1 MCGIFGYAGKSY
13 KQFNKLKFDILGIY
27 NDSRGGDSCG
37 VSTDGEIYY
46 GASIGMKHYKDFL
59 VEKNYLPPT
68 KFPVVIGH
76 TRKSSHGIVNENN
89 AHPFGFGLNEEFDS
103 YEFIGVHNGT
113 LYNHDDLAK
122 ENNIEVNIYNT
133 LHLGNKQFVRSKIDS
148 EILLE
153 CIYRTKSF
161 KVLSEYTGGA
171 ALLFTDTTKSNVLYA
186 FHGASATY
194 SGGKIEEERPL
205 FYYRENKN
213 SLYISSLAE
222 SLIAIGGVL
231 NETIFEFDCNV
242 VYKITNGDIDNA
254 EKINISRN
262 KAFQRKIYNHNNYT
276 TDKIYGY
283 NGNNLFTNFN
293 TKKGKKEKEVLE
305 NVNNIYQDSP
315 NRILPSPI
323 VFNKLRYER
332 NGHLLKGIFTFVPNY
347 GIIPLYIEP
356 HEISTKIS
364 SLIGARF
371 NLDTGL
377 FLSDKAIVD
386 INIQKNIIIPFSI
399 SEKKVPCI
407 LYMYDGVHL
416 KTQSDY
422 IACNEMKFK
431 DYIQLSHASKH
442 PLINSEYAFRTVDNQ
457 NIMLNGEL
465 YTGNISPFC
474 SGKIYH
480 IEDGKLIKIVN
491 IKEVI
496 DENISVSKPVI
507 HLPIS
512 TQNDDDFVDNLKE
525 SILIDK
531 PIENFQEEENDEDE
545 TLSEITYEN
554 DLEGLEE
561 ILSSIYQDVD
571 NINNSLNNNFNGKMK
586 DIKSELIQ
594 LNKSYLESLD
604 TLSLKIIK

>member
-46 GASIGMKHYKDFL
+46 GASISMKHYKDFL
-59 VEKNYLPPT
+59 VEKNYLAPT

-76 TRKSSHGIVNENN
+76 TRRSSHGIVNENN

-103 YEFIGVHNGT
+103 YEFVGVHNGT

-122 ENNIEVNIYNT
+122 ENNIKVNVYST
-133 LHLGNKQFVRSKIDS
+133 SQLGDKQFVRSKIDS

-186 FHGASATY
+186 FHGASATF
-194 SGGKIEEERPL
+194 SGGKMEEERPL
-205 FYYRENKN
+205 FYYREGKN

-262 KAFQRKIYNHNNYT
+262 TALQRKTYFHNNST
-276 TDKIYGY
+276 TTKIYGY
-283 NGNNLFTNFN
+283 NENNLFTNFN
-293 TKKGKKEKEVLE
+293 TKKSKKEKEVLKD
-305 NVNNIYQDSP
+305 VNNIYQDSP

-347 GIIPLYIEP
+347 GIVPLFIEP

-399 SEKKVPCI
+399 SEKKVPSI

-422 IACNEMKFK
+422 IACNEMNFK

-480 IEDGKLIKIVN
+480 IEDGKLIKIIN

-496 DENISVSKPVI
+496 DENISVTKPVI
-507 HLPIS
+507 TLPIS
-512 TQNDDDFVDNLKE
+512 TQNDDDFVNNLKE

-531 PIENFQEEENDEDE
+531 PIENFQEEEDEDQ
-545 TLSEITYEN
+545 TLLEITYEN
-554 DLEGLEE
+554 NLEE
-561 ILSSIYQDVD
+561 LEQILSSIYQDVE
-571 NINNSLNNNFNGKMK
+571 NINNSLDNNFDGKMK
-586 DIKSELIQ
+586 DITSELIQ